1 MASEKVVNE
10 ELEGLKKQLN
20 TLKGKIT
27 TFEAKKKELEKE
39 AQELINKTVYEK
51 RRDIE
56 RSFGEVLLEAEQ
68 RLKAA
73 EKEKA
78 DERKRNI
85 KRLVEE
91 NTKSTKESNVYL
103 NNEIKQILTD
113 NKLPG
118 FVNSEIYMSMWHAKN
133 PKQILIAAVC
143 FLVLLLV
150 PTYICFVSK
159 AESLKKT
166 FELDFLRG
174 IVILL
179 IYFIFI
185 FVYGLIWLLIDKKTK
200 GNEEVL
206 NKIVEIRKNIF
217 DNKKEIAKISKE
229 TETNASDE
237 NFDYTSLDRNIEN
250 NKLEVEKYKK
260 QKEDALKSFD
270 EVTEKEIEARVMADA
285 NVAIKQIDKD
295 ITKMKKELTETQN
308 KHDDLKIKLA
318 IE

>member
-85 KRLVEE
+85 KRLVDE

-200 GNEEVL
+200 GNEEAL
-206 NKIVEIRKNIF
+206 NKIVEIRKNIS

-308 KHDDLKIKLA
+308 NHDDLKIKLA
-318 IE
+318 VE

>member
-39 AQELINKTVYEK
+39 ARELINKTIYEK

-85 KRLVEE
+85 KRLVDE
-91 NTKSTKESNVYL
+91 NTKSTKESNIYL
-103 NNEIKQILTD
+103 NNEIKQILTE

-118 FVNSEIYMSMWHAKN
+118 FVNSQIYMSMWHAKN

-200 GNEEVL
+200 GNEEAL
-206 NKIVEIRKNIF
+206 NKIVEIRKNIS

>member
-27 TFEAKKKELEKE
+27 TFEAMKKELEKE

-85 KRLVEE
+85 KRLVDE

-150 PTYICFVSK
+150 PTYICFVLK

-200 GNEEVL
+200 GNEEAL
-206 NKIVEIRKNIF
+206 NKIVEIRKNIS

>member
-27 TFEAKKKELEKE
+27 TFEAKKNELEKE

-85 KRLVEE
+85 KRLVDE
-91 NTKSTKESNVYL
+91 NTKSTKESNIYL

-200 GNEEVL
+200 GNEEAL
-206 NKIVEIRKNIF
+206 NKIVEIRKNIS

-295 ITKMKKELTETQN
+295 ITKKKTEVPETENKQN
-308 KHDDLKIKLA
+308 
-318 IE
+318 E